1 MNVTA
6 DELAGVLELFGGL
19 TRAEL
24 ERALAEAAARRG
36 EPEPDLEPALAAAR
50 RSFAVVTV
58 EREGPPLYVAG
69 PTAFP
74 TLPEGG
80 EDLRHI
86 LPIEPRDVDR
96 AAATAALRGRYDR
109 AVAAAIRAGDAA
121 RLRELLD
128 TSYDVEAWAPADLG
142 DERDRIEDAL
152 AVLEGGGR

>member
-1 MNVTA
+1 MDVSA

-24 ERALAEAAARRG
+24 ERALSEAAARSG
-36 EPEPDLEPALAAAR
+36 APEPELGPALAAAR
-50 RSFAVVTV
+50 RSFGVVVVTHD
-58 EREGPPLYVAG
+58 GTSLYVAG

-86 LPIEPRDVDR
+86 LSVDPRDVER
-96 AAATAALRGRYDR
+96 AAAADAVRGRYDR
-109 AVAAAIRAGDAA
+109 AVRAAIRAGDGD

-128 TSYDVEAWAPADLG
+128 TSYDVEAWAPADFE

-152 AVLEGGGR
+152 AGLEEDG